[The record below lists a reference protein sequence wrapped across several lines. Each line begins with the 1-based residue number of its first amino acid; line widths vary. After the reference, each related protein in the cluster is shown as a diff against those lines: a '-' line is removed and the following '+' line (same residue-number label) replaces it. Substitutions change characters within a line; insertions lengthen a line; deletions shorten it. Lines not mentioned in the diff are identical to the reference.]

1 MTALARQ
8 PLQIERVFQMLVR
21 IAYLNL
27 ADMERRLERT
37 TNAVDRAALCASI
50 RQVKAALDA
59 AEAVS

>member
-8 PLQIERVFQMLVR
+8 SLQIERVFQMLVR

-37 TNAVDRAALCASI
+37 TNAIDRAALCASI

-59 AEAVS
+59 AERV